1 MNREF
6 TKIGMFACIL
16 IFTAI
21 QAVFGIRVSPGVMT
35 VRGIPVG
42 VDTSLGIPLTLY
54 NDEDMDLVYTV
65 RVMKPSQI
73 KKRWRDGYEEIPDTN
88 WLYLADGKKFVVPAK
103 GNVSSMLRIHIP
115 DSESYYNQMW
125 AVYFLV
131 TAKSGGM
138 FNTAV
143 APLFMLETK
152 TLDEPAVPPA
162 GIPGIAP
169 SAVSLTV
176 DNSKANI
183 DFYNTTESELR
194 LSMFPYI
201 PGDDDE
207 KVEIEATTGWKFDE
221 DFMNGIRTS
230 DKQIELKSGEKKTIT
245 VWSESFP
252 DRRVQALIRVEGA
265 PVIRYIRI
273 FWNPN

>member
-1 MNREF
+1 MNRRF
-6 TKIGMFACIL
+6 TKIGMFACIF

-125 AVYFLV
+125 AVYVLI
-131 TAKSGGM
+131 TAESGAM

-152 TLDEPAVPPA
+152 TLAKPDVPPA

-169 SAVSLTV
+169 SAITL
-176 DNSKANI
+176 SKKNPKTYVTL
-183 DFYNTTESELR
+183 YNTTDSTLELS
-194 LSMFPYI
+194 LSPYV
-201 PGDDDE
+201 PSSN
-207 KVEIEATTGWKFDE
+207 KSSAEIEPAGNWHFDGELMKGIQISRKSIKIKPGHKKKISISATNFP
-221 DFMNGIRTS
+221 S
-230 DKQIELKSGEKKTIT
+230 KKA
-245 VWSESFP
+245 
-252 DRRVQALIRVEGA
+252 QALLKIEGA
-265 PVIRYIRI
+265 PVVRFIRI
-273 FWNPN
+273 FYNP